1 MFYHLDLSVLA
12 DILRRYNKI
21 YYSISNIKRIEKT
34 KGLIFNLIF
43 NLKKLITKKLELT
56 ILIEKRG
63 LKMNKTHLCALFVLV
78 TIGEYSCDTC
88 IGQFLIVY
96 QSALMD

>member
-1 MFYHLDLSVLA
+1 MFYPLDLSVLA

-34 KGLIFNLIF
+34 KGLIFNL
-43 NLKKLITKKLELT
+43 KKLITKKLELT
-56 ILIEKRG
+56 ILIEKLG